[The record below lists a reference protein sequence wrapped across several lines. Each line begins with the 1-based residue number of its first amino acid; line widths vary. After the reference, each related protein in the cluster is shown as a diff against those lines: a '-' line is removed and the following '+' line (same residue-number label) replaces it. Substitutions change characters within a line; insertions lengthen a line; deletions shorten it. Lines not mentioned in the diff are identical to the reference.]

1 MSVIEVDSF
10 TSEVSA
16 EAPSG
21 PDVEYD
27 PEYFDLEKLARG
39 TPESQ
44 MGTETKPAEEPNWK
58 DVREAALKLSGRTRD
73 LRVALILTLALL
85 KQDGLPG
92 FRDGVGVLRGFVE
105 KLWDHFYPK
114 LDPDDNNDPTI
125 RVNLLKNLNGDGSA
139 ADMYKFKQRLKE
151 ATLTKSAQRIGAF
164 GLRDVQVAKGEVP
177 APAAAEGQPA
187 PPTTELVDAAFQDT
201 ATEDLQALQGS
212 AQESIDD
219 LAAMDAAIG
228 EKIGAGEGPDLS
240 GLVDVLKEIKTLLD
254 EQLAR
259 RGIGEAP
266 AEGGAA
272 ETSPAAGEGAQL
284 PREKPSPE
292 RLPAGTTLFGCWT
305 RLLLTM
311 RDMSRAARCPS
322 L

>member
-58 DVREAALKLSGRTRD
+58 DVREAAVKLSGRTRD

-177 APAAAEGQPA
+177 APAAAEGQPCRPPPSWSMPPSRIPQQKICKPFRGA
-187 PPTTELVDAAFQDT
+187 PRNRSTIWRPWMRR
-201 ATEDLQALQGS
+201 S
-212 AQESIDD
+212 A
-219 LAAMDAAIG
+219 
-228 EKIGAGEGPDLS
+228 KRS
-240 GLVDVLKEIKTLLD
+240 GRAKVRIC
-254 EQLAR
+254 
-259 RGIGEAP
+259 P
-266 AEGGAA
+266 AW
-272 ETSPAAGEGAQL
+272 S
-284 PREKPSPE
+284 
-292 RLPAGTTLFGCWT
+292 
-305 RLLLTM
+305 
-311 RDMSRAARCPS
+311 MS
-322 L
+322 